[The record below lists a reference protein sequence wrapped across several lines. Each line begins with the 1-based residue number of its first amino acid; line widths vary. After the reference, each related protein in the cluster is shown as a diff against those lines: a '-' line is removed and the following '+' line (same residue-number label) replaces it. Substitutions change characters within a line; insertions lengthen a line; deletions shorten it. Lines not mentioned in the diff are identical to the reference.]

1 MALPDLTEHGY
12 RVITPLGQG
21 AEGVVYK
28 ALYIGLAKKGTMEP
42 HQAVAIKF
50 TPAAKVR
57 PNEVLLQ
64 ARIQHINVIRL
75 YDVFRCSAQGLK
87 IPCMPRPCPQR
98 RAFLA
103 HTLLLWTLVDLLVE
117 S

>member
-28 ALYIGLAKKGTMEP
+28 AIALRSKGSMEQD
-42 HQAVAIKF
+42 QAVAIKF

-75 YDVFRCSAQGLK
+75 YDVFRCVL
-87 IPCMPRPCPQR
+87 
-98 RAFLA
+98 
-103 HTLLLWTLVDLLVE
+103 HTLVRIASDGRP
-117 S
+117 

>member
-28 ALYIGLAKKGTMEP
+28 AVFIGKAKKGAMEP
-42 HQAVAIKF
+42 NQAVAIKF
-50 TPAAKVR
+50 TPAPKVR

-64 ARIQHINVIRL
+64 ARVQHINVIRL
-75 YDVFRCSAQGLK
+75 YDVFRCSTQGPRLPSLHG
-87 IPCMPRPCPQR
+87 PCAPRRCDCI
-98 RAFLA
+98 RAYCMWALP
-103 HTLLLWTLVDLLVE
+103 
-117 S
+117 